1 MDLLNSIEFKN
12 EILLGE
18 ASIDMLCSNQRRGQA
33 GKKKVEQKQ
42 LNILLEKT
50 PECVRVVPVTKPINA
65 DAVVLGKAGGKNVL
79 CVAGDKRTKDS
90 ES

>member
-1 MDLLNSIEFKN
+1 M
-12 EILLGE
+12 
-18 ASIDMLCSNQRRGQA
+18 
-33 GKKKVEQKQ
+33 EQKQ

-50 PECVRVVPVTKPINA
+50 PECVRVVPVTRPINA